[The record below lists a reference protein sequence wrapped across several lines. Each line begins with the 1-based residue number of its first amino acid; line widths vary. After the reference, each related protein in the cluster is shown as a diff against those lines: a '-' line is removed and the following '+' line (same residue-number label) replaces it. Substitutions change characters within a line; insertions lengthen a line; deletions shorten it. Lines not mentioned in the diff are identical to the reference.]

1 MEIGITRISSKG
13 QVVIPSSMRKGCT
26 EGEELIIIREGGRF
40 ILKPLGEFAPALRE
54 DILFAE
60 KTEHA
65 FAEYEKG
72 SFRTKEKEKF
82 LDELASW

>member
-26 EGEELIIIREGGRF
+26 KGEELIIIREGGRF
-40 ILKPLGEFAPALRE
+40 ILKPLGEFAPPLRD

-60 KTEHA
+60 KTEQA
-65 FAEYEKG
+65 FAEYKKG
-72 SFRTKEKEKF
+72 SFRIKEKGEF
-82 LDELASW
+82 PDELASW